1 MIKIKLQT
9 LHDAADC
16 PFYVDGPKKNKF
28 CFVKQNISMAQA
40 VNLVEDNPGFDPSSW
55 NEDCEGDFAN
65 CALVKLLYDL
75 TEEAEVEPEQELKS
89 PIEEQIDD
97 YDPYEE
103 YEDEEESEEEPEP
116 EDLVSVRVLGVENV
130 YSVKVD
136 ALVYP
141 NNQLLF
147 IDDIELSKRSL
158 GQIQAELD
166 KVSPPVQ
173 MGSVYITT
181 NGGEHR
187 GGIIPKKIYHAIV
200 ATQMRLVNEQA
211 ISKAVVK
218 SLTQAD
224 ADGVENL
231 AMLPM
236 DCGTFDLYQTA
247 SAQLGAIYNF
257 LQTVPTKNLK
267 NIFIITTKNDKVTL
281 DIYNEKFDRIFG
293 E

>member
-9 LHDAADC
+9 LNDAADC
-16 PFYVDGPKKNKF
+16 PFYVEGPKKNKF
-28 CFVKQNISMAQA
+28 CFIKQNISIAQA
-40 VNLVEDNPGFDPSSW
+40 VSLVDENPNFDPTSW
-55 NEDCEGDFAN
+55 NDDCRGDFSN

-75 TEEAEVEPEQELKS
+75 NEDEPELKS
-89 PIEEQIDD
+89 PIQEQIDD

-103 YEDEEESEEEPEP
+103 YEEEEEDVEP
-116 EDLVSVRVLGVENV
+116 EDLVSVRVLGVDNV

-166 KVSPPVQ
+166 KIAPPVQ
-173 MGSVYITT
+173 MGSIYVTS
-181 NGGEHR
+181 NGGDHR

-211 ISKAVVK
+211 ISKSVVK
-218 SLTQAD
+218 CLTQAD
-224 ADGVENL
+224 ADGLENI

>member
-9 LHDAADC
+9 LNDAADC
-16 PFYVDGPKKNKF
+16 PFYVEGPKKNKF
-28 CFVKQNISMAQA
+28 CFIKQNISIAQA
-40 VNLVEDNPGFDPSSW
+40 VSLVEENPNFDPTSW
-55 NEDCEGDFAN
+55 NDDCKGDFSN

-75 TEEAEVEPEQELKS
+75 NDDEPELQS
-89 PIEEQIDD
+89 PIEEQMDD
-97 YDPYEE
+97 YDPYED
-103 YEDEEESEEEPEP
+103 YEEEEEEEVEP

-166 KVSPPVQ
+166 KIAPPVQ
-173 MGSVYITT
+173 MGSVYVTS
-181 NGGEHR
+181 NGGDHR

-211 ISKAVVK
+211 ISKSVVK
-218 SLTQAD
+218 CLTQAD
-224 ADGVENL
+224 ADGLENI

-247 SAQLGAIYNF
+247 SAQLGAIYNY
-257 LQTVPTKNLK
+257 LQTVPTKSLK

>member
-1 MIKIKLQT
+1 M
-9 LHDAADC
+9 
-16 PFYVDGPKKNKF
+16 
-28 CFVKQNISMAQA
+28 
-40 VNLVEDNPGFDPSSW
+40 
-55 NEDCEGDFAN
+55 
-65 CALVKLLYDL
+65 LYDL
-75 TEEAEVEPEQELKS
+75 NEEEPELKS

-103 YEDEEESEEEPEP
+103 YEEEEEEEEAEP

-136 ALVYP
+136 ALIYP

-158 GQIQAELD
+158 GLIQAELD
-166 KVSPPVQ
+166 KVAAPVQ
-173 MGSVYITT
+173 MGSVYVTS

-187 GGIIPKKIYHAIV
+187 GGIVPKKIYHAIV

-211 ISKAVVK
+211 ISKSVVK
-218 SLTQAD
+218 CLTQAD

-247 SAQLGAIYNF
+247 GAQLGAIYNF

>member
-9 LHDAADC
+9 LNDAADC
-16 PFYVDGPKKNKF
+16 PFYVEGPKKNKF
-28 CFVKQNISMAQA
+28 CFIKQNISIAQA
-40 VNLVEDNPGFDPSSW
+40 VSLVDENPNFDPTSW
-55 NEDCEGDFAN
+55 NDDCKGDFSN

-75 TEEAEVEPEQELKS
+75 NEDEPELQS
-89 PIEEQIDD
+89 PIEEQMDD
-97 YDPYEE
+97 YDPYED
-103 YEDEEESEEEPEP
+103 YEEEEQEEVEL

-166 KVSPPVQ
+166 KIVPPVQ
-173 MGSVYITT
+173 MGSVYVTS

-211 ISKAVVK
+211 ISKSVVK

-224 ADGVENL
+224 ADGVENI

>member
-9 LHDAADC
+9 LNDAADC
-16 PFYVDGPKKNKF
+16 PFYVEGPKKNKF
-28 CFVKQNISMAQA
+28 CFIKQNISIAQA
-40 VNLVEDNPGFDPSSW
+40 VSLVEENPNFDPTSW
-55 NEDCEGDFAN
+55 NDDCKGDFSN

-75 TEEAEVEPEQELKS
+75 YDEPELQS

-97 YDPYEE
+97 YDPYED
-103 YEDEEESEEEPEP
+103 YEEEEEEEVEP

-166 KVSPPVQ
+166 KIAPPVQ
-173 MGSVYITT
+173 MGSIYVTG
-181 NGGEHR
+181 NGGDHR

-211 ISKAVVK
+211 ISKSVVK
-218 SLTQAD
+218 CLTQAD
-224 ADGVENL
+224 ADGLENI

>member
-9 LHDAADC
+9 LNDAADC
-16 PFYVDGPKKNKF
+16 PFYVEGLKKNKF
-28 CFVKQNISMAQA
+28 CFVKQNISIAQA
-40 VNLVEDNPGFDPSSW
+40 VSLVEENPTFDPASW
-55 NEDCEGDFAN
+55 NEDCQGDFSN

-75 TEEAEVEPEQELKS
+75 NEEEPELKS

-103 YEDEEESEEEPEP
+103 YEEEEAEP

-136 ALVYP
+136 ALIYP

-158 GQIQAELD
+158 GLIQAELD
-166 KVSPPVQ
+166 KIAAPVQ
-173 MGSVYITT
+173 MGSVYVTS

-187 GGIIPKKIYHAIV
+187 GGIVPKKIYHAIV

-211 ISKAVVK
+211 ISKSVVK
-218 SLTQAD
+218 CLTQAD

-247 SAQLGAIYNF
+247 GAQLGAIYNF

>member
-9 LHDAADC
+9 LNDAADC
-16 PFYVDGPKKNKF
+16 PFYVEGPKKKKF
-28 CFVKQNISMAQA
+28 CFIKQNISIAQA
-40 VNLVEDNPGFDPSSW
+40 VSLVEENPNFDPTSW
-55 NEDCEGDFAN
+55 NDDCKGDFSN

-75 TEEAEVEPEQELKS
+75 NDDEPELQS
-89 PIEEQIDD
+89 PIEEQMDD
-97 YDPYEE
+97 YDPYED
-103 YEDEEESEEEPEP
+103 YEEEEEEEVEP

-166 KVSPPVQ
+166 KIAPPVQ
-173 MGSVYITT
+173 MGSVYVTS
-181 NGGEHR
+181 NGGDHR

-211 ISKAVVK
+211 ISKSVVK
-218 SLTQAD
+218 CLTQAD
-224 ADGVENL
+224 ADGLENI

-247 SAQLGAIYNF
+247 SAQLGAIYNY
-257 LQTVPTKNLK
+257 LQTVPTKSLK

>member
-9 LHDAADC
+9 LNDAADC
-16 PFYVDGPKKNKF
+16 PFYVEGPKKNKF
-28 CFVKQNISMAQA
+28 CFIKQNISIAQA
-40 VNLVEDNPGFDPSSW
+40 VSLVEENPNFDPTSW
-55 NEDCEGDFAN
+55 NDDCKGDFSN

-75 TEEAEVEPEQELKS
+75 NDEPELQS

-97 YDPYEE
+97 YDPYED
-103 YEDEEESEEEPEP
+103 YEEEEEEEVEP
-116 EDLVSVRVLGVENV
+116 EDLVSVKVLGVENV

-166 KVSPPVQ
+166 KIAPPVQ
-173 MGSVYITT
+173 MGSIYVTG
-181 NGGEHR
+181 NGGDHR

-211 ISKAVVK
+211 ISKSVVK
-218 SLTQAD
+218 CLTQAD
-224 ADGVENL
+224 ADGLENI